1 MRTDCFPQLYYIDIL
16 FYLRAPNHCIVQH
29 LHVLAIPATLKSPEE
44 VEEEE
49 DDGQDENDFSDN
61 DSGFDGAT
69 SINVDATADDIH
81 EAGGNLSLEELNLES
96 EKLMKTIEEGE
107 GENASDGSSSKFASG
122 FAKLKND
129 YDTHVRR
136 LLAKLASEQIARSN
150 LEDELDS
157 INQEKSKD
165 QSTGRGSIFK
175 GIGKYFRG
183 ESGGAHR
190 MTKQERA
197 LKDTVFELTNKLSNT
212 ERLLETTKE
221 SHRIVLETKE
231 SVVRSL
237 LKQNTEI
244 SFERDNLNMRV
255 DSLTT
260 ALDHLTG
267 LLRNLQS
274 SSVEESSTSA
284 GSCKGGVIS
293 TGGATVPQK
302 RVSITGGGGS
312 SGV

>member
-1 MRTDCFPQLYYIDIL
+1 MF
-16 FYLRAPNHCIVQH
+16 
-29 LHVLAIPATLKSPEE
+29 
-44 VEEEE
+44 
-49 DDGQDENDFSDN
+49 
-61 DSGFDGAT
+61 
-69 SINVDATADDIH
+69 
-81 EAGGNLSLEELNLES
+81 GGN
-96 EKLMKTIEEGE
+96 KT
-107 GENASDGSSSKFASG
+107 N
-122 FAKLKND
+122 
-129 YDTHVRR
+129 
-136 LLAKLASEQIARSN
+136 SN
-150 LEDELDS
+150 
-157 INQEKSKD
+157 
-165 QSTGRGSIFK
+165 RV
-175 GIGKYFRG
+175 
-183 ESGGAHR
+183 
-190 MTKQERA
+190 TKQERA

-244 SFERDNLNMRV
+244 SFERDNLNARV
-255 DSLTT
+255 ESLTS

-274 SSVEESSTSA
+274 SSMEESSTSA

>member
-1 MRTDCFPQLYYIDIL
+1 M
-16 FYLRAPNHCIVQH
+16 
-29 LHVLAIPATLKSPEE
+29 S
-44 VEEEE
+44 
-49 DDGQDENDFSDN
+49 DD

-69 SINVDATADDIH
+69 SINVDATAEDIH
-81 EAGGNLSLEELNLES
+81 EAGGGLSLEELNLES
-96 EKLMKTIEEGE
+96 EKLMKSIEETDEAGDAE
-107 GENASDGSSSKFASG
+107 SGAGGKFASG

-157 INQEKSKD
+157 VNQQERSKGGAGKS
-165 QSTGRGSIFK
+165 SIFK

-183 ESGGAHR
+183 DTGGSHR

-197 LKDTVFELTNKLSNT
+197 LKDTVFDLTNKLSNA
-212 ERLLETTKE
+212 ERLYETTKE

-267 LLRNLQS
+267 LLRNLQNS
-274 SSVEESSTSA
+274 SAEEEAPTA
-284 GSCKGGVIS
+284 
-293 TGGATVPQK
+293 TGGIITSSKGAAPQK
-302 RVSITGGGGS
+302 RVSITGGGGGAT
-312 SGV
+312 GV